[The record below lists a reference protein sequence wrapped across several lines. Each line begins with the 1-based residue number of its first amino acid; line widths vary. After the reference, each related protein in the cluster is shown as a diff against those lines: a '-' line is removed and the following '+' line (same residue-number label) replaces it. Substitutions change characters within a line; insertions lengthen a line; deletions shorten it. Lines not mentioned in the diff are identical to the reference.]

1 MAETTP
7 PIGLLRPRR
16 TGLARARRGLTAG
29 GGREAGRPASG
40 TPHRASRTAWRT
52 GGGPTRE
59 LAQRAEQGHPPG
71 PRARRA
77 IGTRLPACVRTTEY
91 IHTSRLTQ
99 NLRQGLT
106 PPQRLHAPM
115 AIRQGVEHQLGT

>member
-1 MAETTP
+1 MSEKVYSEHLRWTKDGLRIHEDIYNGRDDSTDWATEAEAHRS
-7 PIGLLRPRR
+7 RPRS
-16 TGLARARRGLTAG
+16 AAG
-29 GGREAGRPASG
+29 GRGRKEGGRPRTTRSG

-77 IGTRLPACVRTTEY
+77 IGTRLTACVRSY
-91 IHTSRLTQ
+91 IPRGSHRT
-99 NLRQGLT
+99 
-106 PPQRLHAPM
+106 
-115 AIRQGVEHQLGT
+115 

>member
-1 MAETTP
+1 MSEKVYSEHLRWTKDGLRIHEDIYNGRDDSTDWATEAEAHRS
-7 PIGLLRPRR
+7 RPRS
-16 TGLARARRGLTAG
+16 RGLTAG

-77 IGTRLPACVRTTEY
+77 IGTRLTACVRSY
-91 IHTSRLTQ
+91 IPRGSHRT
-99 NLRQGLT
+99 
-106 PPQRLHAPM
+106 
-115 AIRQGVEHQLGT
+115 

>member
-16 TGLARARRGLTAG
+16 TGLARALAAGLPDTAG

-77 IGTRLPACVRTTEY
+77 IGTRLTACVRSIY
-91 IHTSRLTQ
+91 IPRGSHRT
-99 NLRQGLT
+99 
-106 PPQRLHAPM
+106 
-115 AIRQGVEHQLGT
+115 